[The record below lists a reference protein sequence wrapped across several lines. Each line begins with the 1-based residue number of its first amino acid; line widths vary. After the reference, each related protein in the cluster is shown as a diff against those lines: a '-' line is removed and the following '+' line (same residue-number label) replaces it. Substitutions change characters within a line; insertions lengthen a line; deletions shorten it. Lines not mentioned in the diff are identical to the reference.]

1 MKVRVLPYISVEI
14 DDRLRRRLRV
24 AGDRFRVNVRAYLRS
39 AADDVDVASDRV
51 RGLCDRAVTRVD
63 TVVASVNDKIAPT
76 PQPTPQAPPRL
87 RVVGGRE
94 AS

>member
-1 MKVRVLPYISVEI
+1 MAMKVRVLPYVSVEI
-14 DDRLRRRLRV
+14 DDRLRHRLRA
-24 AGDRFRVNVRAYLRS
+24 AGDRFRVSIRAYLRS
-39 AADDVDVASDRV
+39 AADDVDEASDRV

-76 PQPTPQAPPRL
+76 AESPPRL

>member
-1 MKVRVLPYISVEI
+1 MKLQVLPYVSVEI
-14 DDRLRRRLRV
+14 DDRLRRRLRS
-24 AGDRFRVNVRAYLRS
+24 AGERFRVSVRAYLRS
-39 AADDVDVASDRV
+39 AVDDVDEASDRV
-51 RGLCDRAVTRVD
+51 RGLCDRAVSRVD

-76 PQPTPQAPPRL
+76 PQPTPHAPPRL